1 MLTRSA
7 DFIERRRFM
16 KGAAWVAPVVVVA
29 VAAPAA
35 AASAAILDEFRITVY
50 DLENRRDDGTAGP
63 LVWAGFNAQRTW
75 SDTEVPATVSYVA
88 ILTGPGG
95 LKETFTGAAE
105 LLPIGTFELLDKV
118 VLTKA
123 RVVTGT
129 YTLTLTMT
137 VEGHLAKTASSSVT
151 V

>member
-7 DFIERRRFM
+7 DFVERRRFM

-63 LVWAGFNAQRTW
+63 LVCW
-75 SDTEVPATVSYVA
+75 SGLAATSD
-88 ILTGPGG
+88 GG
-95 LKETFTGAAE
+95 
-105 LLPIGTFELLDKV
+105 IR
-118 VLTKA
+118 
-123 RVVTGT
+123 RVGRPR
-129 YTLTLTMT
+129 
-137 VEGHLAKTASSSVT
+137 
-151 V
+151 